1 MTSYIKEGLYSHH
14 DPVYISNKFAATG
27 WLRADICEWAAQM
40 VCRFFDF
47 AKSAARRAVRVI
59 QVQPLAVSLY
69 LRFNAVYWKPNDV
82 FVCSLLEKVNQR
94 SFVTLKK
101 WYLSHLFYFGLV

>member
-1 MTSYIKEGLYSHH
+1 MISYIKEGLYSHH
-14 DPVYISNKFAATG
+14 DPECISNKFAATG
-27 WLRADICEWAAQM
+27 WLRADICEWAVQW

-59 QVQPLAVSLY
+59 QVQPLAISIY
-69 LRFNAVYWKPNDV
+69 LRFNAEFWKSNDV
-82 FVCSLLEKVNQR
+82 FVISLLEKVKQR

-101 WYLSHLFYFGLV
+101 

>member
-14 DPVYISNKFAATG
+14 DREYISIKIAATCC
-27 WLRADICEWAAQM
+27 LRADICEWAAQM

-47 AKSAARRAVRVI
+47 AKSAARRVVRVI
-59 QVQPLAVSLY
+59 QVQPLAISLY
-69 LRFNAVYWKPNDV
+69 LHLNDVFWKPNNV
-82 FVCSLLEKVNQR
+82 FVRSLLEHVNQR

-101 WYLSHLFYFGLV
+101 WYLSHLSYFGLV